1 MGISWRRSI
10 WRSRKACATRITHI
24 MFVVYT
30 RLFMGSNNLPRLVL
44 GAPYFLALSRFC
56 YIPCRLVFFFFYSCG
71 NTLLYFLVY
80 VEDLIITKSDPSL
93 VNTIIQ
99 QLDSKFSAKDL
110 GPLSYFCGVK
120 VLATSTSLILSQQ
133 KYAIDLLTKHNML
146 NSKHVSTLLVICTS
160 LAAHDGTTP
169 INATTYHQVVGG
181 LQHLRMTQPDISFVM
196 NKLSQFMH
204 ASLGSG

>member
-1 MGISWRRSI
+1 MRN
-10 WRSRKACATRITHI
+10 TN
-24 MFVVYT
+24 Y
-30 RLFMGSNNLPRLVL
+30 
-44 GAPYFLALSRFC
+44 PYHV
-56 YIPCRLVFFFFYSCG
+56 CRLHKTIYGLKQPPALGTRSSVLSCSLSVLLHPVQTCLFFFYSCG

-146 NSKHVSTLLVICTS
+146 NSKHVSTPLVICTS
-160 LAAHDGTTP
+160 LAAHDGTTL

-181 LQHLRMTQPDISFVM
+181 LQHLRMTQSDISFVM

-204 ASLGSG
+204 ASFGSG